1 MGEKSKESKMSKMS
15 NLLCQVNWR
24 AGLLPDS
31 GESGYGVEDV
41 EGGKDVELA
50 V

>member
-1 MGEKSKESKMSKMS
+1 MAKKSKMS
-15 NLLCQVNWR
+15 NLLCEVNWR

-41 EGGKDVELA
+41 EGVEDA
-50 V
+50 SAMFD